1 MKPIPTFSKNE
12 YHLLKELTKKNIN
25 TANSKDLMLLNEELD
40 RGIIV
45 KEFDQFENFIRL
57 NSTVTVEDLTA
68 KRKVSFQIVLPSMAN
83 VKENKI
89 SVLAPLSIAIIGFR
103 ENDQI
108 DWELPAGIKTFK
120 VIAVENELEN

>member
-1 MKPIPTFSKNE
+1 MKPIPTFSKTE
-12 YHLLKELTKKNIN
+12 HHLLKELTKKNIN

-45 KEFDQFENFIRL
+45 KEFDLQENFIRL
-57 NSTVTVEDLTA
+57 NSIVTVEDITA

-83 VKENKI
+83 VKDNKV
-89 SVLAPLSIAIIGFR
+89 SVLAPICIAIIGFK

-120 VIAVENELEN
+120 VIAIKNEIEN